1 MYERVWTVRFSDADM
16 FGIAF
21 YPQIVDA
28 IHETSDMFMEEIGY
42 PYWEIAED
50 DEGDDSGA
58 GGDGDGDG
66 GADGPAFGF
75 PYWEIAEDDEGD
87 DSGAGGDGDG
97 DGGAD
102 GPAFGFPLVEFNVE
116 FERPVEAGDKVT
128 IELTPELGT
137 SSLRFDFVGR
147 RDGEVAF
154 RAFEQRACVP
164 KGGDSAMEIPP
175 DLRAAL
181 EEYAEG

>member
-1 MYERVWTVRFSDADM
+1 MYEHVWTVRFSDADM

-42 PYWEIAED
+42 
-50 DEGDDSGA
+50 
-58 GGDGDGDG
+58 
-66 GADGPAFGF
+66 